1 MKLQEETM
9 PKVFFSKQKKLNDR
23 FASWVYGQMKLKHIS
38 QRMLAE
44 ELQITQQ
51 ALSYK
56 LKKHQFSFADF
67 ITIVDVLEPDP
78 SELAWLVGRKGSI

>member
-1 MKLQEETM
+1 M
-9 PKVFFSKQKKLNDR
+9 PRVYMSESKRLSAR
-23 FASWVYGQMKLKHIS
+23 LASWMYGQMKLKGIS

-67 ITIVDVLEPDP
+67 VTIVGVFAPDP
-78 SELAWLVGRKGSI
+78 SELAWLVGKKESI

>member
-1 MKLQEETM
+1 M
-9 PKVFFSKQKKLNDR
+9 PRVYMSESKRLSAR
-23 FASWVYGQMKLKHIS
+23 LASWMYGQMKLKHIS

-56 LKKHQFSFADF
+56 LKMHQFSFADF
-67 ITIVDVLEPDP
+67 VTIVSVLEPDP

>member
-1 MKLQEETM
+1 M
-9 PKVFFSKQKKLNDR
+9 PKVFLSEKERLSAR
-23 FASWVYGQMKLKHIS
+23 LASWMYGQMKLKGIS

>member
-1 MKLQEETM
+1 M
-9 PKVFFSKQKKLNDR
+9 PKVYLSKTERLSDR
-23 FASWVYGQMKLKHIS
+23 LASWVYGQMKSKRIS

-56 LKKHQFSFADF
+56 LKVHQFSFADF
-67 ITIVDVLEPDP
+67 TTIVDVLEPDP

>member
-1 MKLQEETM
+1 M
-9 PKVFFSKQKKLNDR
+9 PKTYLSEKDR
-23 FASWVYGQMKLKHIS
+23 LSDRLASWVHGQMKLRHIT
-38 QRMLAE
+38 QRQLAE

-56 LKKHQFSFADF
+56 LKARQFSFADF
-67 ITIVDVLEPDP
+67 VTIVSVFAPDP